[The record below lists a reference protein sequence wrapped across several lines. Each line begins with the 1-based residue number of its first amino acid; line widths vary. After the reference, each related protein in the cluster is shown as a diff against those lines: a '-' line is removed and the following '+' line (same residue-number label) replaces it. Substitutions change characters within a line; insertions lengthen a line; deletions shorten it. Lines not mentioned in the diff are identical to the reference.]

1 MKLEKSQTA
10 QHIIEKISATA
21 SKVGFISDTV
31 LSNALLQIEN
41 VGIPNN
47 KHEDYKYCNI
57 DSILK
62 KEFKNIEQNFIN
74 VPINIMIDA
83 VKKSIDSEEAVC
95 LSCWRN
101 IDGSLPLICVLPVA
115 MGVIPYC
122 YYYIYRENKKAP
134 VPRGFFN

>member
-62 KEFKNIEQNFIN
+62 KEFKNIEQKARAN
-74 VPINIMIDA
+74 VFSNVNQLLNDQFGFVKMTRETEIYT
-83 VKKSIDSEEAVC
+83 VKKYKQYE
-95 LSCWRN
+95 
-101 IDGSLPLICVLPVA
+101 
-115 MGVIPYC
+115 
-122 YYYIYRENKKAP
+122 
-134 VPRGFFN
+134 

>member
-41 VGIPNN
+41 LGIPNN

-74 VPINIMIDA
+74 VTAINEYKIKDTITL
-83 VKKSIDSEEAVC
+83 VVVNGNYSEA
-95 LSCWRN
+95 LSDKIILKR
-101 IDGSLPLICVLPVA
+101 I
-115 MGVIPYC
+115 
-122 YYYIYRENKKAP
+122 
-134 VPRGFFN
+134 

>member
-1 MKLEKSQTA
+1 MKLEKSQIA

-62 KEFKNIEQNFIN
+62 KNSKT
-74 VPINIMIDA
+74 
-83 VKKSIDSEEAVC
+83 
-95 LSCWRN
+95 LSK
-101 IDGSLPLICVLPVA
+101 IL
-115 MGVIPYC
+115 
-122 YYYIYRENKKAP
+122 
-134 VPRGFFN
+134 